1 MNIRTQVFLVLGVSK
16 SGYAVAKHIL
26 FNGGKCYL
34 FEELSNHK
42 IDGAIS
48 ELISLGAVNLQK
60 DNLEEIVK
68 KIDCLVIS
76 PGVPINHYV
85 AVMAKNFNKRIIGE
99 LEYGVLQ
106 FVPPIIAVTGTNGKT
121 TTANMIY
128 TILTLSG
135 KKCGLMGTVR
145 SNICGKE
152 RESSLSTNIIRMTNP

>member
-1 MNIRTQVFLVLGVSK
+1 MNIKTQVFLVLGVSK
-16 SGYAVAKHIL
+16 SGYAVAKHIVT
-26 FNGGKCYL
+26 NGGKCYL
-34 FEELSNHK
+34 FEELSNPK

-60 DNLEEIVK
+60 DNLEEIVQ

-121 TTANMIY
+121 TTVTLIDSILNHADKKSLLVNMY
-128 TILTLSG
+128 RLT
-135 KKCGLMGTVR
+135 
-145 SNICGKE
+145 
-152 RESSLSTNIIRMTNP
+152 

>member
-1 MNIRTQVFLVLGVSK
+1 MNIKTQTFLVLGVSK

-26 FNGGKCYL
+26 SNGGKCYL
-34 FEELSNHK
+34 FEEMSNPK

-48 ELISLGAVNLQK
+48 ELIGLGAINLQRN
-60 DNLEEIVK
+60 NLEEVVP

-106 FVPPIIAVTGTNGKT
+106 FIPPIIAVTGTNGKT
-121 TTANMIY
+121 TTVTMIKE
-128 TILTLSG
+128 IL
-135 KKCGLMGTVR
+135 
-145 SNICGKE
+145 
-152 RESSLSTNIIRMTNP
+152 